1 MYSYST
7 IPVHFITL
15 NVVFSQI
22 FRVETSDGQFKEE
35 QGQLINP
42 GIPEVESIAV
52 RGQYSYI
59 APDGVLYTVTYIAD
73 ENGFQPHTEQVARTI

>member
-1 MYSYST
+1 M
-7 IPVHFITL
+7 
-15 NVVFSQI
+15 
-22 FRVETSDGQFKEE
+22 ETSDGQFKEE

-42 GIPEVESIAV
+42 GIPDSESIAV

>member
-1 MYSYST
+1 M
-7 IPVHFITL
+7 HFR
-15 NVVFSQI
+15 F
-22 FRVETSDGQFKEE
+22 ETSDGQFKEE

-59 APDGVLYTVTYIAD
+59 APDGVLYTVTYTAD
-73 ENGFQPHTEQVARTI
+73 ENGFQPHAEQVARTL